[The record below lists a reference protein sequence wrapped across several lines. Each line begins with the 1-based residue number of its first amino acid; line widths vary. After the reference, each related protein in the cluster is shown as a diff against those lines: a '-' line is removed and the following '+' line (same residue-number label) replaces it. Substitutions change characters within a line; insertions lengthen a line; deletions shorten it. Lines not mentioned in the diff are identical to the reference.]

1 MSLFATSFYFISSE
15 RSYIMYK
22 NRASDGKNNISSH
35 MIAFLR
41 KQKCPRMSQRQLA
54 EHLQLYG
61 IDLDKNAIQRIES
74 GERFVTDIELKAFS
88 QVLNVPI
95 DKLLEPDLLD

>member
-1 MSLFATSFYFISSE
+1 
-15 RSYIMYK
+15 MYK
-22 NRASDGKNNISSH
+22 NRASGGKNNISGH

-74 GERFVTDIELKAFS
+74 GERFVTDIELKALRSDCVIYSYTLISAFTPSSSLFS
-88 QVLNVPI
+88 SKI
-95 DKLLEPDLLD
+95 G

>member
-1 MSLFATSFYFISSE
+1 
-15 RSYIMYK
+15 MYK
-22 NRASDGKNNISSH
+22 NRASDGKNNISGH

-41 KQKCPRMSQRQLA
+41 KQMSQRQLA

-95 DKLLEPDLLD
+95 DKLLELDLLD